1 MSQPVPIHALLL
13 LLTVPSPA
21 LAAEQGQGWASFG
34 RQGFICV
41 HGRSRPNACRD
52 AITASIRISAEQNR
66 QQPRPRQ
73 QPEPVTTDGPSVQVL
88 HPDPA
93 DRPRRGRQGN
103 HSDFDLQ
110 QMAPALGV
118 LSSPAINRP
127 GDPAAF
133 AAINRTQGPGR

>member
-66 QQPRPRQ
+66 QQP
-73 QPEPVTTDGPSVQVL
+73 EPVTTDGPSVQVL

-110 QMAPALGV
+110 QMAPAVGV

-133 AAINRTQGPGR
+133 AAINRTQGLGR

>member
-66 QQPRPRQ
+66 QQP
-73 QPEPVTTDGPSVQVL
+73 EPVTTDGPSVQVL

-110 QMAPALGV
+110 QMAPAVGV

-127 GDPAAF
+127 GDPAVF
-133 AAINRTQGPGR
+133 AAINRTQGLGR

>member
-66 QQPRPRQ
+66 QQP
-73 QPEPVTTDGPSVQVL
+73 EPVTTDGPSGQVL

-133 AAINRTQGPGR
+133 AAINRTQGLGR

>member
-66 QQPRPRQ
+66 QQP
-73 QPEPVTTDGPSVQVL
+73 EPVTTDGPSVQVL

-110 QMAPALGV
+110 QMAPAVGV

>member
-41 HGRSRPNACRD
+41 HGLSRPNACRD

-66 QQPRPRQ
+66 QQP
-73 QPEPVTTDGPSVQVL
+73 EPVTTDAPSVQVL

-110 QMAPALGV
+110 QMAPAVGV

-133 AAINRTQGPGR
+133 AAINRTQGLGR

>member
-66 QQPRPRQ
+66 QQP
-73 QPEPVTTDGPSVQVL
+73 EPVTTDAPSVQVL

-110 QMAPALGV
+110 QMAPAVGV

-133 AAINRTQGPGR
+133 AAINRTQGLGR

>member
-34 RQGFICV
+34 RQDFICV
-41 HGRSRPNACRD
+41 HGRSRPNDCRD

-66 QQPRPRQ
+66 QQP
-73 QPEPVTTDGPSVQVL
+73 EPVTIDAPSVQVL

-110 QMAPALGV
+110 QMAPAVGV